1 MIYKQSVQWRAER
14 KTLSRTS
21 LLGVT
26 LNTYTHLDFDD
37 IQKEMK
43 EVFSG

>member
-21 LLGVT
+21 LVGVAKAT
-26 LNTYTHLDFDD
+26 IALASS
-37 IQKEMK
+37 I
-43 EVFSG
+43 